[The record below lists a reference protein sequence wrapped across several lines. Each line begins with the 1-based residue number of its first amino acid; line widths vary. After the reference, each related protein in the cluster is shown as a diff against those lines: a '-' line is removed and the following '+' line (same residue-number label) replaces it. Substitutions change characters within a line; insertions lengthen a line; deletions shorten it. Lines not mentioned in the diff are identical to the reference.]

1 MANDARGLDGIVTE
15 VIVAED
21 DFFENFV
28 DNSPGEWIQTSFN
41 THGGKHYNCDTGV
54 EDDGTPLRKNY
65 AGIGY
70 TYDRVRDAFI
80 SPQKFPSWTLNKD
93 TCKWEPPTPR
103 PDDYNSNNYTWNET
117 DQTWDAVE

>member
-1 MANDARGLDGIVTE
+1 MAHYAKVVDGIVTE

-54 EDDGTPLRKNY
+54 EDDWLY
-65 AGIGY
+65 
-70 TYDRVRDAFI
+70 
-80 SPQKFPSWTLNKD
+80 L
-93 TCKWEPPTPR
+93 
-103 PDDYNSNNYTWNET
+103 
-117 DQTWDAVE
+117 